1 MKLQQMRYLCE
12 IAECGYRFSRAA
24 HSLHTS
30 QPGLSRQIKQL
41 ERELGV
47 DIFVR
52 NRGRIAEVTAPGHE
66 IIALARS
73 VLREVERVKM
83 AAREFAEGDGGQLSV
98 AATYMLARYA
108 LPPIYER
115 FVARHPR
122 VSLRLVQESP
132 DRISAMAAMGE
143 VDLAITTHHAGTAF
157 DGVLI
162 DYCKLPRVLLVPQ
175 KHPLLHKKPLT
186 LRNIADHPLI
196 RLGQHRMRGL
206 FAENGLHPKV
216 IFTDLQVDV
225 DVIKALVEAG
235 LGLAVLPAI
244 SYDPRR
250 DTRLRAIPVGHL
262 FEPLVCSIAMRKNR
276 YLRSYMYDFIR
287 LLEPRLERPAIDA
300 ALANS
305 C

>member
-24 HSLHTS
+24 QSLHTS
-30 QPGLSRQIKQL
+30 QPGLSRQIRQL

-47 DIFVR
+47 DIFIR
-52 NRGRIAEVTAPGHE
+52 NRGRIAEVTAPGRE

-73 VLREVERVKM
+73 VLREAERVRM
-83 AAREFAEGDGGQLSV
+83 TAREFSEGDGGQLTV

-122 VSLRLVQESP
+122 VSLRLLQESP
-132 DRISAMAAMGE
+132 DRVSAMAATGE
-143 VDLAITTHHAGTAF
+143 VDLAITTHHADTPF

-162 DYCKLPRVLLVPQ
+162 DYCELPRMLLVPR
-175 KHPLLHKKPLT
+175 KHPLLRKKSLS
-186 LRNIADHPLI
+186 LRNIADYPLI

-206 FAENGLHPKV
+206 FSENRLHPKV
-216 IFTDLQVDV
+216 IFAELQVDV

-235 LGLAVLPAI
+235 LGVAVLPAI

-250 DTRLRAIPVGHL
+250 DTRLCAIPVGHL

-287 LLEPRLERPAIDA
+287 LLAPKLDRPAVDA

-305 C
+305 S